1 MDRQLLQ
8 MTLTAA
14 VASQDSVEIK
24 KTFWKLF
31 LLNLK
36 LLEHLNYKT
45 EIDFA
50 PIENGAD
57 N

>member
-8 MTLTAA
+8 MTLTAM

-24 KTFWKLF
+24 KTFLKLF

-36 LLEHLNYKT
+36 LLGHLNYKT